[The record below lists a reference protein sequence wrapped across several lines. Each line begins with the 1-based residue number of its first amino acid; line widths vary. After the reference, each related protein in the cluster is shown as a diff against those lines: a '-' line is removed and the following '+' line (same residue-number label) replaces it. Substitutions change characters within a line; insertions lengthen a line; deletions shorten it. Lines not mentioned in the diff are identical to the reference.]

1 LPLFDANGTTAV
13 TADVLSFGGISGI
26 EDRTRTFFLVG
37 VFLDKDTPSP
47 PAPPRLDFTGAEAY
61 TPLAPQLEQVFYIGD
76 GKGRSYEVPPRATR
90 LFLGFADADRGH
102 GLPGT
107 YADDRG
113 SLAVM
118 VSLKY

>member
-1 LPLFDANGTTAV
+1 MFDANGTTAAA
-13 TADVLSFGGISGI
+13 TDILSYGGISGI

-37 VFLDKDTPSP
+37 VFEDSDAPSP
-47 PAPPRLDFTGAEAY
+47 PAPPRLDFTQAEAY

-76 GKGRSYEVPPRATR
+76 GKGRSYEVPPQATR
-90 LFLGFADADRGH
+90 LFLGFADAYKGQ

-107 YADDRG
+107 FGDDQG
-113 SLAVM
+113 GLAVM